1 MIERTGARQTSPESP
16 ESAEHLCAKCDAY
29 AASWAP
35 VAEEYWNSHEHKT
48 RGYENY
54 SRENLERPDAR

>member
-1 MIERTGARQTSPESP
+1 MTMKKIMFVIF
-16 ESAEHLCAKCDAY
+16 AKCDAY